1 MCVYCMLCLQGKGD
15 RTGKLYWASLV
26 ELAELAGI
34 SGRAGLTLTRR
45 APCWVTR
52 HTVGPGGGRARVSG
66 IITQTSEY
74 AASTGLITSSDP
86 DNSLQ

>member
-34 SGRAGLTLTRR
+34 SGRAGLTLTSR

-52 HTVGPGGGRARVSG
+52 HRGTRGRPGQCEWDNHTDIRIRSQHGANYFIGP
-66 IITQTSEY
+66 
-74 AASTGLITSSDP
+74 
-86 DNSLQ
+86 

>member
-1 MCVYCMLCLQGKGD
+1 MLCLQGKGD

-34 SGRAGLTLTRR
+34 SGRAGLTLTSR

-52 HTVGPGGGRARVSG
+52 HRDPGEAGPV
-66 IITQTSEY
+66 
-74 AASTGLITSSDP
+74 
-86 DNSLQ
+86 